1 MAYKGWVA
9 EVAVFSAKKIL
20 HIHNMRLREKA

>member
-9 EVAVFSAKKIL
+9 EVAVFSAKMIFY
-20 HIHNMRLREKA
+20 IHDMRLREKA